1 MNQTLFAGVELGG
14 TKCVC
19 VLGTGDGAILS
30 AARVPTRPPAVTLAE
45 IEAVLDGWRAA
56 GGGFAGLGIASFGP
70 LDLDRTSPGYGRV
83 VATSKPGWSGA
94 DVAGRLER
102 RYGVP
107 TGFQTDVAGA
117 AIAEGRWGAAQ
128 GLKDFAYVTVGT
140 GIGVGLIVGGRP
152 LVGLTHPE
160 AGHIRVKR
168 LAGDP
173 WPGSCPYH
181 RDCVEGLA
189 SGSAIAARTGRPGA
203 ALRPDDPVWE
213 PVAHALGELAHTLVL
228 TTAPRRI
235 VMGGSVMLGQP
246 HLFGRVRTALKT
258 SLAGFGRSDELLADL
273 DGYVVP
279 PALGNDAGPKGAL
292 ALAADACGDGE
303 IAAG

>member
-1 MNQTLFAGVELGG
+1 MSDVRFAGVELGG

-19 VLGTGDGAILS
+19 VRGTGDGEIH
-30 AARVPTRPPAVTLAE
+30 AAVRVPTRDPETTMAE
-45 IEAVLDGWRAA
+45 IEAVLDGWRAEK
-56 GGGFAGLGIASFGP
+56 GGFAGLGIASFGP

-117 AIAEGRWGAAQ
+117 AVAEGRWGAARD
-128 GLKDFAYVTVGT
+128 LDDFAYVTVGT
-140 GIGVGLIVGGRP
+140 GIGVGLVVGGRP
-152 LVGLTHPE
+152 LIGLTHPE

-181 RDCVEGLA
+181 GDCVEGLA

-203 ALRPDDPVWE
+203 EIGPDDPVWA

-228 TTAPRRI
+228 TVAPRRI
-235 VMGGSVMLGQP
+235 IIGGSVMLGQP
-246 HLFGRVRTALKT
+246 HLYPRVRAALKA

-279 PALGNDAGPKGAL
+279 PMLGNDAGPKGAL
-292 ALAADACGDGE
+292 ALAADAR
-303 IAAG
+303 AAMEK